1 MLVCRVYTTF
11 FGERGYGLEQDQK
24 SDTTPPRFFGTSAS
38 ATNVAAVG
46 ILLRQACM
54 LFGSEGNLETV
65 SSNQSKERNLEG
77 PNYSMKKSTKKQST
91 KKSKKKQSKKDPP
104 TPKPPTPKPP
114 TPKPKFQCLLP
125 ENIYKLMSETA
136 IDMNRPGFDFRTG
149 TGFVNALAAVE
160 KLIELVNDDVD
171 PSILQHWVSSENL
184 VYEEEQQSTYQCPI
198 ENFLFPISSFF
209 DESYELN

>member
-1 MLVCRVYTTF
+1 
-11 FGERGYGLEQDQK
+11 
-24 SDTTPPRFFGTSAS
+24 
-38 ATNVAAVG
+38 
-46 ILLRQACM
+46 
-54 LFGSEGNLETV
+54 
-65 SSNQSKERNLEG
+65 
-77 PNYSMKKSTKKQST
+77 MKKSTKKQST
-91 KKSKKKQSKKDPP
+91 KKSKKKQSKKIS
-104 TPKPPTPKPP
+104 PTPKPP